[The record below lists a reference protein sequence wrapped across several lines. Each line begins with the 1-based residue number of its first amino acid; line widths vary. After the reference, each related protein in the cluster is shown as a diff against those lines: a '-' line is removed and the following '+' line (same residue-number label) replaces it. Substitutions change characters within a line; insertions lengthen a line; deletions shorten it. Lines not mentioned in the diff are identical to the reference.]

1 MVSVMTASPL
11 LFWPGAAAG
20 QEGGFGEDL
29 RWVTPTLR
37 RVFLKDFELL
47 ASVGV
52 HAFEHETPQRT
63 LINLDLGVLDDGRNA
78 PGRDNLERVVDY
90 ETVANRVREVVLSGH
105 TQLLETL
112 CERIAEACLEDPRVR
127 VVRVKAEKP
136 DIFKDMAG
144 VGVEI
149 ERFA

>member
-1 MVSVMTASPL
+1 MMTAFPL
-11 LFWPGAAAG
+11 AFPLATAP
-20 QEGGFGEDL
+20 L
-29 RWVTPTLR
+29 LR

-52 HAFEHETPQRT
+52 HAFEHEARQR
-63 LINLDLGVLDDGRNA
+63 LVINLDLGVLDDAQAA
-78 PGRDNLERVVDY
+78 PGPDALERVLDY
-90 ETVANRVREVVLSGH
+90 EAVANRVRALVLDGH

-112 CERIAEACLEDPRVR
+112 CERIAQACLADDRVR
-127 VVRVKAEKP
+127 VVRVRAEKP
-136 DIFKDMAG
+136 DIFKEMAS

>member
-1 MVSVMTASPL
+1 MTASL
-11 LFWPGAAAG
+11 ASWPGSTVRRKD
-20 QEGGFGEDL
+20 GFAIDPRL
-29 RWVTPTLR
+29 TSAPLR

-52 HAFEHETPQRT
+52 YAFEHETRQRIV
-63 LINLDLGVLDDGRNA
+63 INLDLGVVDDAVAA
-78 PGRDNLERVVDY
+78 PGYDVLERVLDY
-90 ETVANRVREVVLSGH
+90 EAVANRVRDLVLKGH

-112 CERIAEACLEDPRVR
+112 CEKIAQLCLEDPRVR
-127 VVRVKAEKP
+127 VVRVSAEKP
-136 DIFKDMAG
+136 DIFQDMAA